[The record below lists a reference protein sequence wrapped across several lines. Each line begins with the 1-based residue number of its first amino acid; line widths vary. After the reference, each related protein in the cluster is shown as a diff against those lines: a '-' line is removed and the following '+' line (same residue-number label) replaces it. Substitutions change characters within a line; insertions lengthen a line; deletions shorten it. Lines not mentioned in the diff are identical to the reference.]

1 MLDWLV
7 GRDVGSSDDICPMK
21 DRLLVWVVRSI
32 NDKGQRWER
41 SRWKQLF
48 YKIDCFVTAF
58 CVAASRFKICCCCDS
73 NAFVPTNN
81 SHMKQV

>member
-1 MLDWLV
+1 MIKDRG
-7 GRDVGSSDDICPMK
+7 GRDRDGSSCFI
-21 DRLLVWVVRSI
+21 
-32 NDKGQRWER
+32 
-41 SRWKQLF
+41 
-48 YKIDCFVTAF
+48 KIDCFVTAF